1 MPKFF
6 FGVEVPEGKRGE
18 FFKTKINETND
29 RAWIITE
36 WSPKLS
42 RITFGVGP
50 QN

>member
-18 FFKTKINETND
+18 FFKQNKRKRMI
-29 RAWIITE
+29 ASWIITE
-36 WSPKLS
+36 WSLKLS